1 MAEQRYSFHK
11 RFSRIVVAFDS
22 THEALTCEQMCK
34 EQDIPGRLI
43 PTPVEI
49 KADCGL
55 AWVMLPAEKESF
67 EIKIA
72 GSLKVSRI
80 YELDL

>member
-11 RFSRIVVAFDS
+11 RFSQIVVAFDS

>member
-11 RFSRIVVAFDS
+11 RFSQIVVAFDS

-34 EQDIPGRLI
+34 EQDISGRLI

-55 AWVMLPAEKESF
+55 AWAMLPAKKEAF
-67 EIKIA
+67 ETKIA
-72 GSLKVSRI
+72 GSLKVAGI

>member
-1 MAEQRYSFHK
+1 MAEQSHSFHK
-11 RFSRIVVAFDS
+11 RSSQIVVAFDS

-55 AWVMLPAEKESF
+55 AWVMLPTEKEVF

-72 GSLKVSRI
+72 GSLKVAGI

>member
-1 MAEQRYSFHK
+1 MAEQSHSFHN
-11 RFSRIVVAFDS
+11 RSSQIVVAFDS
-22 THEALTCEQMCK
+22 THEALTSEQMCK
-34 EQDIPGRLI
+34 DQDIPGRLI

>member
-11 RFSRIVVAFDS
+11 RFSQIVVAFDA

-34 EQDIPGRLI
+34 EQDISGRLI

-72 GSLKVSRI
+72 GSLKVAGI

>member
-1 MAEQRYSFHK
+1 
-11 RFSRIVVAFDS
+11 
-22 THEALTCEQMCK
+22 MCK

-55 AWVMLPAEKESF
+55 AWAMLPAEKEAF
-67 EIKIA
+67 VIKIA
-72 GSLKVSRI
+72 GSLKVAGI

>member
-11 RFSRIVVAFDS
+11 RFSQIVVAFDS

-34 EQDIPGRLI
+34 EQDISGRLI

-72 GSLKVSRI
+72 GSLKVAGI

>member
-1 MAEQRYSFHK
+1 MAEQSYSFHK
-11 RFSRIVVAFDS
+11 RFSQIVVAFDS

>member
-1 MAEQRYSFHK
+1 MAEQSHFFHK
-11 RFSRIVVAFDS
+11 RFSQIVVAFDS

-34 EQDIPGRLI
+34 EQDISGRLI

-55 AWVMLPAEKESF
+55 AWAMLPAEKEEF
-67 EIKIA
+67 EKKIA
-72 GSLKVSRI
+72 GSLKVSGI
-80 YELDL
+80 

>member
-1 MAEQRYSFHK
+1 MS
-11 RFSRIVVAFDS
+11 
-22 THEALTCEQMCK
+22 K
-34 EQDIPGRLI
+34 EQDISGRLI

-55 AWVMLPAEKESF
+55 AWAMLPAEKEAF

-72 GSLKVSRI
+72 GSLKVAGI

>member
-1 MAEQRYSFHK
+1 MAEQSRSFHN
-11 RFSRIVVAFDS
+11 RFSQIVVAFDS

-34 EQDIPGRLI
+34 EQDNPGGLI
-43 PTPVEI
+43 PTPVVI
-49 KADCGL
+49 KAVCGL
-55 AWVMLPAEKESF
+55 AWAMLPAEKEVF

-72 GSLKVSRI
+72 GSLKVAGI

>member
-11 RFSRIVVAFDS
+11 RFSQIVVAFDS

-34 EQDIPGRLI
+34 ERDVPGRLI

-55 AWVMLPAEKESF
+55 AWAMLPAEKEVF

-72 GSLKVSRI
+72 GSLKVAGI

>member
-1 MAEQRYSFHK
+1 MAEQSRSFHK
-11 RFSRIVVAFDS
+11 RFSQIVVAFDS

>member
-1 MAEQRYSFHK
+1 MAEQSHSFHK
-11 RFSRIVVAFDS
+11 RFSQIVVVFDS
-22 THEALTCEQMCK
+22 THEALICEQICK
-34 EQDIPGRLI
+34 EQDIHGRLI

-55 AWVMLPAEKESF
+55 AWTMLPTEKESF

-72 GSLKVSRI
+72 GSLKVAGI

>member
-1 MAEQRYSFHK
+1 MAEQSNSFHK
-11 RFSRIVVAFDS
+11 RFSQIVVAFDS

-49 KADCGL
+49 KVDCGL
-55 AWVMLPAEKESF
+55 AWAMLPTEKEVF

-72 GSLKVSRI
+72 GNLKVAGI

>member
-11 RFSRIVVAFDS
+11 RFSQIVVAFDS

-55 AWVMLPAEKESF
+55 AWAMLPAEKETF

-72 GSLKVSRI
+72 GNLKVAGI

>member
-1 MAEQRYSFHK
+1 MAEQSHSFHK
-11 RFSRIVVAFDS
+11 RFSQIVVAFDS
-22 THEALTCEQMCK
+22 THEALICEQMCK

-55 AWVMLPAEKESF
+55 AWTMLATEKESF

-72 GSLKVSRI
+72 GSLKVAGI

>member
-1 MAEQRYSFHK
+1 MAEQSHSFHK
-11 RFSRIVVAFDS
+11 RFSQIVVAFDS
-22 THEALTCEQMCK
+22 THEALICEQMCK

-55 AWVMLPAEKESF
+55 AWTMLPTEKESF
-67 EIKIA
+67 EIKIV
-72 GSLKVSRI
+72 GSLKVAGI